1 MSADSAVADAAPPA
15 AAPKPAAS
23 TPQSDQDRLQDSLRG
38 LAALGGQVGGG
49 RREPPRTGD
58 ALFDALAAVTQAIG
72 VKIHGSAQSLD
83 GMELER
89 KLALYGH
96 LSGFRFRKVALDGT
110 WWADAAVALL
120 GFDGQTGQPVALV
133 PEKARYRAYGERGNA
148 RQVDRAYAGQLSADA
163 YILYPSLPERATP
176 LDFLRLALHGTQR
189 DILGILVSSAGAAIL
204 GLAVPIV
211 LGQLVATA
219 IPEGRSDLLFELVA
233 VLVAATVGAAM
244 LEAYKTFTIAHL
256 TGSAD
261 LYLQASLW
269 DRVLRLRSQF
279 FETYQTGDIAM
290 RVIGIDTIRRM
301 MSSSLLGAILGGVF
315 SIVNLVVMLVYDA
328 ALAGWA
334 ILYALVL
341 GAVLSGLTIA
351 QIRLQR
357 VALDRQGRIQALI
370 VQFVNAMPKLRSSGV
385 ERRAFAR
392 WADVFQ
398 QSRIAEVRSLLYR
411 ADATILQ
418 MMMIP
423 VASLGLLA
431 LFRMPE
437 GGSTTADFIAFNAAM
452 GLFLAAIVGMFS
464 AATNILTV
472 VPVWDRI
479 KPILSAPVDPI
490 DEREDPGRLTGAISV
505 RNLRFGYLKDAPPVL
520 DGVSFDVSP
529 GEFVAIVGPS
539 GCGKSTL
546 LRLLLGFDEP
556 DSGAILYDGRDFSKL
571 DAHRVRQQ
579 IGTVMQVTS
588 LLGGSI
594 FDNVAGAGTY
604 SEADVMDALGLA
616 GLVEDIRQ
624 LPMGLHTVV
633 TEGRSTFS
641 GGQRQRLM
649 IARALINRPSI
660 LFFDEATSAL
670 DNKTQLIVSNSI
682 DALKVTRIVIAHRLS
697 TIRKADR
704 IVVIK
709 DGGIA
714 ETGNFE
720 ELMAR
725 KGFFYTLAARQIA

>member
-1 MSADSAVADAAPPA
+1 MSDDGSAATSATPLSAP
-15 AAPKPAAS
+15 AS
-23 TPQSDQDRLQDSLRG
+23 TERTDQSRLQDALKG
-38 LAALGGQVGGG
+38 LAALGGAAG
-49 RREPPRTGD
+49 RSRLALPRTGD
-58 ALFDALAAVTQAIG
+58 ALFDALALVAQAVG
-72 VKIHGSAQSLD
+72 VRVRGSGQSVAGL
-83 GMELER
+83 ELER

-96 LSGFRFRKVALDGT
+96 LSGFRFRKVVLDGG
-110 WWADAAVALL
+110 WWTDAAVALL
-120 GFDGQTGQPVALV
+120 GFDRETGSPVALV
-133 PEKARYRAYGERGNA
+133 PERARYRAYAEDGSVRV
-148 RQVDRAYAGQLSADA
+148 VDRANAPNIAADA
-163 YILYPSLPERATP
+163 YILYPSLPEHAGSR
-176 LDFLRLALHGTQR
+176 DFLRLAMHGTQR
-189 DILGILVSSAGAAIL
+189 DLLGILASSAGAAIL
-204 GLAVPIV
+204 GLAAPLV
-211 LGQLVATA
+211 LAQLVATA
-219 IPEGRSDLLFELVA
+219 IPEGRADLLFELVA
-233 VLVAATVGAAM
+233 VMVAATIGVAM

-261 LYLQASLW
+261 LFLQASLW
-269 DRVLRLRSQF
+269 DRILRIRSQF

-315 SIVNLVVMLVYDA
+315 SVVNLVVMLVYDA
-328 ALAGWA
+328 SLAVWA
-334 ILYALVL
+334 ILYALSL
-341 GAVLSGLTIA
+341 GAVFSGLTIA
-351 QIRLQR
+351 QIRLRRQ
-357 VALDRQGRIQALI
+357 ALDLQGRIQALI
-370 VQFVNAMPKLRSSGV
+370 VQFVNAIPKLRSSGV
-385 ERRAFAR
+385 ERRAFSR
-392 WADVFQ
+392 WAEVFQ
-398 QSRIAEVRSLLYR
+398 QSRIAETRSLLYR
-411 ADATILQ
+411 ADATVLQ

-423 VASLGLLA
+423 AASLGLLA
-431 LFRMPE
+431 LFEMPA

-505 RNLRFGYLKDAPPVL
+505 SKLRFGYAKDIPVL
-520 DGVSFDVSP
+520 DGISFDVSP

-556 DSGAILYDGRDFSKL
+556 DAGAVLYDGRDFAKL

-579 IGTVMQVTS
+579 IGTVMQSTG

-594 FDNVAGAGTY
+594 FDNVAGAGTH
-604 SEADVMDALGLA
+604 SEADVMDALALA
-616 GLVEDIRQ
+616 GLADDIKQ

-670 DNKTQLIVSNSI
+670 DNRTQLIVSNSI
-682 DALKVTRIVIAHRLS
+682 DALKVTRVVIAHRLS

-704 IVVIK
+704 IIVLK
-709 DGGIA
+709 DGTIA
-714 ETGNFE
+714 EAGTFD
-720 ELMAR
+720 ELMAQ